1 VADVRRRRL
10 PRFFD
15 VVTPAGWSLVVLG
28 VVCYILDAVGG
39 WPVFALLWLV
49 CLLLAVTS
57 VAFALLRSR
66 AKVDLHVSP
75 PRTMAGDGA
84 EIQLEARSSR
94 RLPVPSPLIAVRTGP
109 TEHLIRLGT
118 LHRKSVR
125 EEHIELTDL
134 RRGVVPVGPV
144 TARRSDPLALLRW
157 DERWSPVVELL
168 VLPRIVPVESLGMG
182 VIRDQEGTP
191 SDEISMNDLA
201 FHALREYVPGDE
213 LRHVHWR
220 SSAKASTL
228 QIRQYHDTRRSHL
241 TVVLDASAQSYVDP
255 EDFEIAVSVSASI
268 AARAHQDGVD
278 VSMLCG
284 DHAVTGRG
292 LDGVLDAC
300 CRIQPGDSDPGQ
312 AARQALRLAPET
324 SWLVVV
330 TGGAASEDLA
340 GLVRSDLPEDV
351 RLLFVRADGAVP
363 TRVSSGHRARLL
375 SIQALDDLPRSL
387 AAAVQV
393 VSA

>member
-1 VADVRRRRL
+1 ML
-10 PRFFD
+10 
-15 VVTPAGWSLVVLG
+15 LG
-28 VVCYILDAVGG
+28 VVCYVLDAVGG

-49 CLLLAVTS
+49 CLLLGIVA
-57 VAFALLRSR
+57 VAFALLRSK
-66 AKVDLHVSP
+66 AEVDLRISP

-84 EIQLEARSSR
+84 EIQLRARSTR
-94 RLPVPSPLIAVRTGP
+94 RLPVPSPLIAVQAGP
-109 TEHLIRLGT
+109 GEHLIRLGT
-118 LHRKSVR
+118 LRKQTVR
-125 EEHIELTDL
+125 EERLELTDL

-144 TARRSDPLALLRW
+144 TAQRADPLALLRW
-157 DERWSPVVELL
+157 KERWSPAVELL

-182 VIRDQEGTP
+182 AIRDQEGTP
-191 SDEISMNDLA
+191 SDEISMSDLA

-220 SSAKASTL
+220 SSAKTSTL

-241 TVVLDASAQSYVDP
+241 TVVLDASAQSYADP
-255 EDFEIAVSVSASI
+255 EDFETAVSVAASI
-268 AARAHQDGVD
+268 TARAHQDGID

-300 CRIQPGDSDPGQ
+300 CRIQLGDANPGQ

-330 TGGAASEDLA
+330 TGGAATDELA
-340 GLVRSDLPEDV
+340 GVVRNDLPEDV

-363 TRVSSGHRARLL
+363 TRVSSAHGTRLL
-375 SIQALDDLPRSL
+375 SVQALDDLPRSL
-387 AAAVQV
+387 DAAVQG